1 MSRSRDLPIQEP
13 DLLRA
18 LWESGHAL
26 QAMSRRMER
35 TLGLSG
41 PQRLVLREVVRKPG
55 ILPGEL
61 AGVLGIH
68 PSTVTG
74 LVDGLESSGLAERRR
89 DDEDRRS
96 VRLFATAEGHA
107 VLERHV
113 ETIESVLGR
122 VTDEFSAAERTVV
135 AAFLARVSTALR
147 TAADAAD

>member
-1 MSRSRDLPIQEP
+1 
-13 DLLRA
+13 
-18 LWESGHAL
+18 
-26 QAMSRRMER
+26 MER

-41 PQRLVLREVVRKPG
+41 PQRLVLREIVGRPG

-89 DDEDRRS
+89 DESDRRS
-96 VRLFATAEGHA
+96 VRLFATPAGSA

-122 VTDEFSAAERTVV
+122 VTGEFSAAEHKIV
-135 AAFLARVSTALR
+135 ATFLARVSTALR
-147 TAADAAD
+147 TAADADS